1 MKNSTQRNDI
11 QQGCISQ
18 QRKLSFYEENY
29 ILEPEDYEN
38 DNDYFNYESDGTQ
51 DGAYYDESCQLVIYE
66 QRRKST
72 EYRI

>member
-1 MKNSTQRNDI
+1 MKNNTQRNDI

-38 DNDYFNYESDGTQ
+38 DNGYLKYESDETQ
-51 DGAYYDESCQLVIYE
+51 EMVCFDESYD
-66 QRRKST
+66 
-72 EYRI
+72 

>member
-1 MKNSTQRNDI
+1 MKNNTQRNDI

-38 DNDYFNYESDGTQ
+38 DNGYLKYESDETQ
-51 DGAYYDESCQLVIYE
+51 DMVCFDDSYN
-66 QRRKST
+66 
-72 EYRI
+72 